1 MRLLMI
7 AFRDITD
14 ECSGITRKVLSQ
26 YKEFGGKFDTY
37 LIGRNKNNIVILH
50 KDEKKVISCHRLNRY
65 FKMLK
70 VAKAIVKNKEIDFL
84 YFRRVDVEPA
94 TLSALKSFKKS
105 GVKKIL
111 WEIPTYP
118 YDDETT
124 SFSRKIKKMIDKV
137 FRGNL
142 KKYVSRIVTFSNEK
156 NIFGIET
163 INTGNGIDIDEI
175 RKRKVSDHGDEINLV
190 AAAVVR
196 DWHGYDRLIEGLSNY
211 KGDRKISFH
220 LAGDGPSLLI
230 YKELVKK
237 YNLEDKVHFYGLVN
251 KDKLDEIYDI
261 ADIAVE
267 SLGWHRSK
275 VKFGTSIKTR
285 EYLAKGLPII
295 ASSVMDMFP
304 DGFEYAYYAKIDD
317 SPINIDEV
325 IKFYDEIYK
334 ENTKEE
340 LNEKIRKI
348 AYEKCSMEAM
358 LKPVID
364 FYTDEDV

>member
-1 MRLLMI
+1 MI
-7 AFRDITD
+7 QI
-14 ECSGITRKVLSQ
+14 
-26 YKEFGGKFDTY
+26 
-37 LIGRNKNNIVILH
+37 LIFSKGRRTIPSFHFL
-50 KDEKKVISCHRLNRY
+50 ESC
-65 FKMLK
+65 
-70 VAKAIVKNKEIDFL
+70 
-84 YFRRVDVEPA
+84 
-94 TLSALKSFKKS
+94 LKSFKKS

-304 DGFEYAYYAKIDD
+304 DGFEYAYYAKIDG
-317 SPINIDEV
+317 IL
-325 IKFYDEIYK
+325 
-334 ENTKEE
+334 T
-340 LNEKIRKI
+340 LNELKSLEKGIILDGVKTKKAYLKVDKIDKKNNKSYVYITITEGRNHQVKNMFSFFNH
-348 AYEKCSMEAM
+348 KV
-358 LKPVID
+358 LKLKRVSYSFLNLDGLKKGEYRNLSIKEVKQL
-364 FYTDEDV
+364 YNIINN